1 MNQYR
6 FIKDYNAFYL
16 PQLSE
21 AYIKAT
27 AGQLNSPPPQY
38 KNYKVGDLIVA
49 SFDETN
55 SDKNNVYTTLDG
67 GAPDFAIMGQTIIGI
82 PISNL
87 EEISIGSG
95 LSTTA
100 KWGIIIGVTLTAWTL
115 LYYTQKK
122 TK

>member
-21 AYIKAT
+21 AYI
-27 AGQLNSPPPQY
+27 GQLNSPQY

>member
-21 AYIKAT
+21 AYITAT

-49 SFDETN
+49 SFDESTG
-55 SDKNNVYTTLDG
+55 DKSYVYTTLDG
-67 GAPDFAIMGQTIIGI
+67 MGQTILTI
-82 PISNL
+82 PIENL
-87 EEISIGSG
+87 EEISVGSG
-95 LSTTA
+95 LSTGS
-100 KWGIIIGVTLTAWTL
+100 KWGILIGVTLAAWAL
-115 LYYTQKK
+115 LYYTQKNK
-122 TK
+122 K

>member
-21 AYIKAT
+21 SYITAT
-27 AGQLNSPPPQY
+27 SGKLNSPAPKY

-49 SFDETN
+49 SFDETGN
-55 SDKNNVYTTLDG
+55 KDFIYTTLEG
-67 GAPDFAIMGQTIIGI
+67 GAPDFAIMGQTILTI
-82 PISNL
+82 PLANV

-95 LSTTA
+95 LSTGS
-100 KWGIIIGVTLTAWTL
+100 KWGIIIGATLVAWGL
-115 LYYTQKK
+115 IYYTQKK
-122 TK
+122 